1 MTAFLR
7 PTDPG
12 YDDEVAGYNR
22 LVVHRPELVMP
33 ARSVADV
40 VEAVRTAAAAGLPL
54 GVQATGHGP
63 SVPADGVLVST
74 RHLRDV
80 RVDPATPHRACRRGR
95 ARPRPHRRAGAARP
109 RPAGRVLS
117 PRRCR

>member
-12 YDDEVAGYNR
+12 YGDEVAGYNR

-40 VEAVRTAAAAGLPL
+40 VEAVRTAAAAG
-54 GVQATGHGP
+54 
-63 SVPADGVLVST
+63 SRS
-74 RHLRDV
+74 
-80 RVDPATPHRACRRGR
+80 ACRRPGTAR
-95 ARPRPHRRAGAARP
+95 ACPPTA
-109 RPAGRVLS
+109 
-117 PRRCR
+117 CW